1 METGRREGKRDGK
14 GGRGQGRLYLH
25 SNSSQVNGI
34 LFRTR
39 IVATENM
46 PVCLGERE
54 KERRG
59 GGGGGGT
66 RRGEVS
72 INFFFEEQD
81 STSLIPRSYIIP
93 DLVLGMRLRLFI
105 AYVCIQELQCK

>member
-54 KERRG
+54 KERREG
-59 GGGGGGT
+59 EREEGEGT
-66 RRGEVS
+66 YQ
-72 INFFFEEQD
+72 F
-81 STSLIPRSYIIP
+81 LP
-93 DLVLGMRLRLFI
+93 
-105 AYVCIQELQCK
+105 

>member
-1 METGRREGKRDGK
+1 MDKPKVETGRREGKRDRKGK
-14 GGRGQGRLYLH
+14 RGQGHLYLH

-59 GGGGGGT
+59 
-66 RRGEVS
+66 EVP
-72 INFFFEEQD
+72 INFFLEKQD